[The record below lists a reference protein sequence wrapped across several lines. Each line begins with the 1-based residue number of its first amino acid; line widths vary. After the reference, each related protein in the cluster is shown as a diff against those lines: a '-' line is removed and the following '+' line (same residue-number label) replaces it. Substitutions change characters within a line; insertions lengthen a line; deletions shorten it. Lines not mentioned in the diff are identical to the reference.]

1 MVNTDLHDL
10 RCLANNSQISYSS
23 HAVDQML
30 SRHIIIV
37 LVILFYPIPE
47 IRVITVERV
56 MDHKWEK
63 HINENP
69 WLVRKV

>member
-30 SRHIIIV
+30 EHRRRKEEQD
-37 LVILFYPIPE
+37 LFE
-47 IRVITVERV
+47 LLDE
-56 MDHKWEK
+56 
-63 HINENP
+63 
-69 WLVRKV
+69 